1 MSRWL
6 RSFSLLALG
15 AAAVLAW
22 ALLWPVEF
30 QGFQDRLRWRL
41 NAVWSQPDPAQ
52 LRYEA
57 MLTALQLRGEAALPA
72 GAVLLFGDSHLQS
85 LPALP
90 CRGVAWANFAIAG
103 EPAQRLAAR
112 LASYA
117 SLKQAGLVILLSGT
131 NDLAQGA
138 TPEQAAASMAQVLSQ
153 LPAARPALLLAL
165 PPPAQASALAQRQ
178 SALNQQLSA
187 LCRQRAACQFLPL
200 GELADGQ
207 GLLQPQFA
215 AGDGVHLS
223 SVAYQRLSQ
232 IIAAAMPPA
241 AQCQA
246 SSL

>member
-6 RSFSLLALG
+6 RRLSLLTLG
-15 AAAVLAW
+15 AAAMLAW
-22 ALLWPVEF
+22 ALLRPLEF
-30 QGFQDRLRWRL
+30 QGLQDRLRWRL
-41 NAVWSQPDPAQ
+41 NAVWPQPDPGQ

-57 MLTALQLRGEAALPA
+57 MLTTLQLRGEASLPA
-72 GAVLLFGDSHLQS
+72 GSVLLFGDSHLQS

-90 CRGVAWANFAIAG
+90 CRGAAWANFAIAG
-103 EPAQRLAAR
+103 EPAQRLAPR

-153 LPAARPALLLAL
+153 LPAASPVLLLAL
-165 PPPAQASALAQRQ
+165 PPPAQANALAQRQ
-178 SALNQQLSA
+178 SDLNQQLA
-187 LCRQRAACQFLPL
+187 TLCAQRAACKFLPL

-207 GLLQPQFA
+207 GLLQPRFA

-223 SVAYQRLSQ
+223 AAGYQRLSQ
-232 IIAAAMPPA
+232 IISAAMPPA

-246 SSL
+246 TSP